1 MCRDYIEKVDH
12 GRIHF
17 GIIKFVAVVLD
28 RYKLGFEEVAGKV
41 WPGESFEGSID
52 GNLEYVG
59 PLDGD
64 ILGISEVTEVG
75 RREFPDGE
83 VLSVRAVGKR

>member
-1 MCRDYIEKVDH
+1 MQWKITSESVRSTNLCRDYIEKVDH

-41 WPGESFEGSID
+41 
-52 GNLEYVG
+52 
-59 PLDGD
+59 
-64 ILGISEVTEVG
+64 
-75 RREFPDGE
+75 
-83 VLSVRAVGKR
+83 